1 MRCERVRELASEAL
15 DGRLAREEADAFQAH
30 LASCLPCLAFCEELR
45 ESIALLDDLPTV
57 EVGDEFNEAVWARVG
72 AETEAAAGRDL
83 LRPFRVGRLAELWED
98 IRRGYGLWRW
108 SPVGVAAAAV
118 AAMFALAPEPGPG
131 GAFVAGEAA
140 PEEIVAEA
148 GPEAAPAADG
158 PVVSELATDY
168 AAAEEEVVAEMPAA
182 IKEFLRNAER
192 LRQSGEE
199 ERYRRSN
206 YSYPLRRVSDSAILQ
221 VSGGAER
228 GPRPVP
234 TPAAQPEVISF

>member
-1 MRCERVRELASEAL
+1 VRELASEAL
-15 DGRLAREEADAFQAH
+15 DGRLARAEADAFQAH
-30 LASCLPCLAFCEELR
+30 LASCLPCLTFCEELR
-45 ESIALLDDLPTV
+45 ESIALLDELPAV

-72 AETEAAAGRDL
+72 AEAEAAAGRDV
-83 LRPFRVGRLAELWED
+83 LRPFREGRLAELWED

-131 GAFVAGEAA
+131 GAFVAGGEAGAEDPVA
-140 PEEIVAEA
+140 PSAAVVAEA
-148 GPEAAPAADG
+148 IPAAA
-158 PVVSELATDY
+158 SELVTDY

-182 IKEFLRNAER
+182 IEEFLRNAER
-192 LRQSGEE
+192 LRLRGEE

-228 GPRPVP
+228 GPQPVP